1 MTTHFLS
8 STSSWTSCLLER
20 LSQNTEGHKE
30 SLQTLANYTVDLVVR
45 LRELG
50 LDLGVQ
56 IYERRLPPGFLD
68 ELAECDFLLL
78 YLLQILILR
87 VRSLLDIEEL
97 TRRLAKRT
105 FWAQIALY
113 SRDERAIHGR
123 IRSLQKGLF
132 TFGVCL
138 SNVILI

>member
-1 MTTHFLS
+1 M
-8 STSSWTSCLLER
+8 
-20 LSQNTEGHKE
+20 
-30 SLQTLANYTVDLVVR
+30 VR